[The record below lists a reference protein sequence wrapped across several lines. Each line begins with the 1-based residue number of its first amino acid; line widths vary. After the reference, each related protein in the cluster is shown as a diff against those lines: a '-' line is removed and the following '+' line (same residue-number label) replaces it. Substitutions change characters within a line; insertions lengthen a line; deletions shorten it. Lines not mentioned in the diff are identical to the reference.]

1 MQKNFWELVP
11 DLIVGHDD
19 GDGDGDGGSND
30 GDPGDGEGEGDE
42 GDSSDGTAPK
52 PKGEADGGLKAAL
65 AAERARA
72 NKADKELKALRKAK
86 ADADLAEKSEL
97 DQLTAKEQAANDK
110 VARLSAGF
118 LRTALDGAIRSEAAK
133 LGFIDA
139 TDAIDGVD
147 RTALSY
153 EQDDDDPS
161 VITIDQKSIA
171 AQVKALST
179 KKPHFI
185 KTGTEDGEPT
195 GSSFGGTKTPKK
207 TNRSDELKAAYPSLN

>member
-1 MQKNFWELVP
+1 MQSLHADRSF
-11 DLIVGHDD
+11 
-19 GDGDGDGGSND
+19 
-30 GDPGDGEGEGDE
+30 GENLPEE
-42 GDSSDGTAPK
+42 TSRP
-52 PKGEADGGLKAAL
+52 
-65 AAERARA
+65 
-72 NKADKELKALRKAK
+72 
-86 ADADLAEKSEL
+86 
-97 DQLTAKEQAANDK
+97 
-110 VARLSAGF
+110 
-118 LRTALDGAIRSEAAK
+118 
-133 LGFIDA
+133 
-139 TDAIDGVD
+139 
-147 RTALSY
+147 